1 MSLAVFFYS
10 APCHISRRFGRPKLH
25 VFFRENLPAILLP
38 EPNSLL
44 SGSNDRTQRGRVPC
58 GRSGHGTRHA
68 STPPI
73 TLHVCTTRHGLTAYP
88 PPCDSKTLPLPC
100 PALGFA
106 PPRLAAP
113 RRRCR
118 SHGVLAPAQGGQP
131 LQSHRRKHSTS
142 PLHFA
147 STLLESRRSGP
158 PANLPASRS
167 GSARFGMLAIR
178 AAPGVSR
185 RMGFSG
191 FPVCSMKL
199 WFVVT
204 G

>member
-73 TLHVCTTRHGLTAYP
+73 TLHVCTTRPGLTAYP

-106 PPRLAAP
+106 PPRRAAP
-113 RRRCR
+113 RRAAAVVAMGSSLPPKEANLFKVIVVSTPHPR
-118 SHGVLAPAQGGQP
+118 
-131 LQSHRRKHSTS
+131 STS
-142 PLHFA
+142 P
-147 STLLESRRSGP
+147 P
-158 PANLPASRS
+158 PS
-167 GSARFGMLAIR
+167 
-178 AAPGVSR
+178 
-185 RMGFSG
+185 
-191 FPVCSMKL
+191 
-199 WFVVT
+199 
-204 G
+204 